1 MNFPKKPNY
10 SNSYIDKL
18 GNIIRTNNIKNEE
31 YTKALREVN
40 RWRISHEYPMRT
52 FNVTLIR
59 KARSVCPDAIVAR
72 RLKRLS
78 TIIEKISSREM
89 NMRLSRM
96 QDIGGV
102 RAIVRNVEQVNDLL
116 KIYTEP
122 GRFSHKMRGN
132 PANYIIDPK
141 ESGYRGVHL
150 VFQFHSSQG
159 RQPDS
164 RCWDGL
170 NIEVQLR
177 TELQHAWATGVEIV
191 GTMRG
196 ENLKAGQGNKKWLE
210 LFQYLSSIIAL
221 LEDQPVLPQHRKKD
235 LDAKKLFHMAYS
247 LSENLKAEDT
257 IQAWVTAIE
266 GTTNDKKLKNA
277 YYNILRID
285 RDKRVVHIT
294 GFRKDKLEDAVNM
307 LSRLE
312 EEQSDLQPVLVA
324 AGDIKSLKRAYPN
337 YFIDAGRLLE
347 ILRYIDKTVKD
358 DV

>member
-1 MNFPKKPNY
+1 
-10 SNSYIDKL
+10 
-18 GNIIRTNNIKNEE
+18 
-31 YTKALREVN
+31 
-40 RWRISHEYPMRT
+40 
-52 FNVTLIR
+52 
-59 KARSVCPDAIVAR
+59 
-72 RLKRLS
+72 
-78 TIIEKISSREM
+78 
-89 NMRLSRM
+89 
-96 QDIGGV
+96 
-102 RAIVRNVEQVNDLL
+102 
-116 KIYTEP
+116 
-122 GRFSHKMRGN
+122 
-132 PANYIIDPK
+132 
-141 ESGYRGVHL
+141 
-150 VFQFHSSQG
+150 
-159 RQPDS
+159 
-164 RCWDGL
+164 
-170 NIEVQLR
+170 
-177 TELQHAWATGVEIV
+177 
-191 GTMRG
+191 MRG

>member
-150 VFQFHSSQG
+150 VFQFHNSQG

-164 RCWDGL
+164 RCAAPH
-170 NIEVQLR
+170 R
-177 TELQHAWATGVEIV
+177 AT
-191 GTMRG
+191 TRM
-196 ENLKAGQGNKKWLE
+196 GNW
-210 LFQYLSSIIAL
+210 
-221 LEDQPVLPQHRKKD
+221 R
-235 LDAKKLFHMAYS
+235 
-247 LSENLKAEDT
+247 
-257 IQAWVTAIE
+257 
-266 GTTNDKKLKNA
+266 
-277 YYNILRID
+277 
-285 RDKRVVHIT
+285 
-294 GFRKDKLEDAVNM
+294 
-307 LSRLE
+307 
-312 EEQSDLQPVLVA
+312 
-324 AGDIKSLKRAYPN
+324 
-337 YFIDAGRLLE
+337 
-347 ILRYIDKTVKD
+347 
-358 DV
+358 